1 MKNEELERCKIN
13 AEEDYNTTP
22 ISVLRYITVL
32 EQPHPP
38 QTDLLRK
45 AKDLI
50 HVQFISTPLG
60 NAESWEVFIK
70 IEPTL
75 IEIEQALKTKQTDDR
90 EDSKTVV
97 LKEARE
103 LIQNYVDSG
112 LTNVDIKNMLYR
124 IDLALSEQALKQ
136 KGGKDE

>member
-1 MKNEELERCKIN
+1 MKDIYQALHSHFSIEHDLILTNEEISKLLHVV
-13 AEEDYNTTP
+13 NT
-22 ISVLRYITVL
+22 Y
-32 EQPHPP
+32 HPP

-75 IEIEQALKTKQTDDR
+75 IEIEQALK
-90 EDSKTVV
+90 
-97 LKEARE
+97 
-103 LIQNYVDSG
+103 
-112 LTNVDIKNMLYR
+112 
-124 IDLALSEQALKQ
+124 Q
-136 KGGKDE
+136 KGTEWKK

>member
-1 MKNEELERCKIN
+1 MKEQIKELRNYFAQKSGYSDWDDLMGQCADGADMLNLEFTEFAIN
-13 AEEDYNTTP
+13 KL
-22 ISVLRYITVL
+22 S
-32 EQPHPP
+32 HPP

-75 IEIEQALKTKQTDDR
+75 IEIEQALNK
-90 EDSKTVV
+90 
-97 LKEARE
+97 
-103 LIQNYVDSG
+103 
-112 LTNVDIKNMLYR
+112 
-124 IDLALSEQALKQ
+124 
-136 KGGKDE
+136 KG

>member
-1 MKNEELERCKIN
+1 MKEHENLKALVYGHDLNDYQRKLAQNEFESL
-13 AEEDYNTTP
+13 
-22 ISVLRYITVL
+22 L
-32 EQPHPP
+32 HPP

-124 IDLALSEQALKQ
+124 IDLALSEQALNK
-136 KGGKDE
+136 KG